1 MRSKQESDGGKKEK
15 HHIFFSYKEHV
26 YVCIHVY
33 VMKAAAGL
41 FGERW
46 GAVRGGEE
54 G

>member
-1 MRSKQESDGGKKEK
+1 MNKKVMEGGKRN
-15 HHIFFSYKEHV
+15 ITFFFSYKEHV
-26 YVCIHVY
+26 YVCVHVY

>member
-1 MRSKQESDGGKKEK
+1 MRSKQESNEGKKEK
-15 HHIFFSYKEHV
+15 HHFFFPMKNMCMCV
-26 YVCIHVY
+26 FMY

-41 FGERW
+41 FGGRW